1 MTSVAGQQQPTL
13 DSREVH
19 FNSSQ
24 DQQQASAVLDYSTVA
39 APSAVTNGN
48 RVLPSHSHSWMHPP
62 PLPPQPGTLPT
73 AATTVTMSANSLYA
87 LNDQQQQQ
95 PTPSCL
101 QQQLQQQA
109 IKVPSTSVGGPGST
123 GLLMNV
129 MYPPPPPPPPPSS
142 NAMPPPNSSGSAGS
156 SQAPQGPL
164 PPPPPSA
171 SPGAYGHKQL
181 LSGGPW
187 APNLTMSLYLSSSV
201 GSNSRVE
208 IEGP

>member
-87 LNDQQQQQ
+87 LNDQQQ

-129 MYPPPPPPPPPSS
+129 MYPPPPPPPPS

-181 LSGGPW
+181 LCGGPW